1 MSGNVE
7 SKVLLMIQS
16 YMMSMTKAEKTVAE
30 YVLDNYKE
38 VIYFSITELAER
50 AKVGETTVLRFCRKL
65 NFKGFQDFKL
75 ALAQDQAQKDMNI
88 YENIVESDD
97 LTTLIQKVT
106 NSHVRI
112 AEETRKLLDPKKLEE
127 AIQMIVQ
134 ADKVHFFGVGSSGLA
149 ALQAAHTFIRMGK
162 KAEAKQD
169 THFQAMDA
177 SLLSEND
184 VAIGFSVSGSTKDT
198 NENLRI
204 AKEAGAK
211 IICITHNARSPI
223 TKISDVDLLMSAWE
237 NPLQGSSVAAKMS
250 QLAVIDVLCLGVF
263 LQTKDKAIE
272 YRERT
277 ARAVSEKLY

>member
-1 MSGNVE
+1 
-7 SKVLLMIQS
+7 
-16 YMMSMTKAEKTVAE
+16 
-30 YVLDNYKE
+30 
-38 VIYFSITELAER
+38 
-50 AKVGETTVLRFCRKL
+50 
-65 NFKGFQDFKL
+65 
-75 ALAQDQAQKDMNI
+75 
-88 YENIVESDD
+88 
-97 LTTLIQKVT
+97 
-106 NSHVRI
+106 
-112 AEETRKLLDPKKLEE
+112 
-127 AIQMIVQ
+127 
-134 ADKVHFFGVGSSGLA
+134 
-149 ALQAAHTFIRMGK
+149 IRMGK

-223 TKISDVDLLMSAWE
+223 TKISDVDILMSAWE